1 MLNENMLISAS
12 KALRGITTAQAA
24 VDEAKR
30 LVEEAKAGV
39 ETARNGLS
47 EAKATYDA
55 VIAEIAGTGLS
66 ASKARKAVEDML
78 RIFAD
83 VGIIDAADEPA
94 SAEPK
99 APRRKKAE
107 AAPASVETAVTEEPA
122 ASVEPVAEL
131 TEPVAAPEP
140 AAVIEEEAAVEPEA
154 PAPVETAAAVDV
166 PVEAS
171 ADDQAAAAEVAE
183 VSEID
188 NGEAIG
194 EIYAL
199 IESSTESEDIS
210 VSETLITLLNAAD
223 WYSREHRKEALTLDL
238 YREVLSIDFV
248 NQAAA
253 SDGLD
258 REMKGALETVGKL
271 DAAETIFEWFLYA
284 LDKLENGSKH
294 VSYAEHVAQ
303 NSAAASE
310 PVAEVAEV
318 EEVAVAEVAAEASDV
333 SVIEEVDE
341 EVEAESTDYIPDPEA
356 AEDLSDDVS
365 DDVTLAADDG
375 LVGVEVDDIEEI
387 NFLEQPAEPEKPEA
401 PAATEASETVAAPAA
416 EGAAPRGFKRP
427 TFLNKKG

>member
-39 ETARNGLS
+39 ENARNGLS
-47 EAKATYDA
+47 EAKAAYDA

-83 VGIIDAADEPA
+83 VGIIDTPADEPA

-107 AAPASVETAVTEEPA
+107 VAPASVETSATEEAA
-122 ASVEPVAEL
+122 ASVKPVAEV
-131 TEPVAAPEP
+131 TEPVAAPES
-140 AAVIEEEAAVEPEA
+140 AAVIEEEASVNHEV
-154 PAPVETAAAVDV
+154 PAPVETAAAVDA
-166 PVEAS
+166 PVE
-171 ADDQAAAAEVAE
+171 DAAEDQVSTDE
-183 VSEID
+183 VTEID

-210 VSETLITLLNAAD
+210 VSEALITLLNAAD

-248 NQAAA
+248 NQAVA

-258 REMKGALETVGKL
+258 REMKGALEAVGKL
-271 DAAETIFEWFLYA
+271 DAAESIFEWFLYV
-284 LDKLENGSKH
+284 LGKLENGSKH

-303 NSAAASE
+303 NSTAASD
-310 PVAEVAEV
+310 PVAKVVEV
-318 EEVAVAEVAAEASDV
+318 EEVAVVEVVAEASELAVAD
-333 SVIEEVDE
+333 EVDE
-341 EVEAESTDYIPDPEA
+341 EVEADSSDYIPDPEA
-356 AEDLSDDVS
+356 DEDLSDDVS

-375 LVGVEVDDIEEI
+375 LIGVEVDDIEEI
-387 NFLEQPAEPEKPEA
+387 NFLEQPQA
-401 PAATEASETVAAPAA
+401 PAAADVPEAAATPVA

>member
-83 VGIIDAADEPA
+83 VGIIDAPA
-94 SAEPK
+94 EEAAPAEPK

-107 AAPASVETAVTEEPA
+107 AAPAAVETTVTEEPA
-122 ASVEPVAEL
+122 ASVEPVTKA
-131 TEPVAAPEP
+131 TESVAAPEP
-140 AAVIEEEAAVEPEA
+140 VAVIEEEAAIEPEA
-154 PAPVETAAAVDV
+154 MASAGTAAAIDV

-171 ADDQAAAAEVAE
+171 AVDHDASAEVA
-183 VSEID
+183 EID

-253 SDGLD
+253 SDDLD

-271 DAAETIFEWFLYA
+271 DAAEAIFEWFLYV

-303 NSAAASE
+303 NSAAATE
-310 PVAEVAEV
+310 LVADVAEV
-318 EEVAVAEVAAEASDV
+318 EEVSVVEASEAPEVAAAL
-333 SVIEEVDE
+333 EVDE
-341 EVEAESTDYIPDPEA
+341 EIEAESSDYIPDPEA
-356 AEDLSDDVS
+356 AEDLS

-387 NFLEQPAEPEKPEA
+387 NFLEQPTEPEKPEA
-401 PAATEASETVAAPAA
+401 PAVTEASETVAAPAA

>member
-1 MLNENMLISAS
+1 MLDENLLITAS
-12 KALRGITTAQAA
+12 KAARGVTAASAA

-39 ETARNGLS
+39 ETAKAALS
-47 EAKATYDA
+47 EAKAIYDA
-55 VIAEIAGTGLS
+55 VIAEIAGAGLS

-78 RIFAD
+78 RIFAE
-83 VGIIDAADEPA
+83 VGIIDAPA
-94 SAEPK
+94 EEAAPAEPK

-107 AAPASVETAVTEEPA
+107 AAPAVIETSVTEDPA
-122 ASVEPVAEL
+122 SAVEPVAEV
-131 TEPVAAPEP
+131 TEPVAAPES
-140 AAVIEEEAAVEPEA
+140 AAVIEEEEAAVEPEA
-154 PAPVETAAAVDV
+154 PAPVETAAV
-166 PVEAS
+166 VEVS
-171 ADDQAAAAEVAE
+171 VEAAAEAPVA
-183 VSEID
+183 VTEID

-238 YREVLSIDFV
+238 YREILSIDFV

-258 REMKGALETVGKL
+258 REMKGALETVVKL
-271 DAAETIFEWFLYA
+271 DAAESIFEWFLYA

-303 NSAAASE
+303 NAPATIE
-310 PVAEVAEV
+310 PAAEVAEV

-333 SVIEEVDE
+333 AVEEVDE
-341 EVEAESTDYIPDPEA
+341 EVEAESSDYIPDPEA
-356 AEDLSDDVS
+356 AEDLSDDIS

-387 NFLEQPAEPEKPEA
+387 NFLEQPAEPEQTEA
-401 PAATEASETVAAPAA
+401 PAAAEASETAAAPAA

>member
-83 VGIIDAADEPA
+83 VGIIDAPADEPA

-107 AAPASVETAVTEEPA
+107 AAPASVEVTEEPA
-122 ASVEPVAEL
+122 ASVEPVTKV

-171 ADDQAAAAEVAE
+171 ADDQAAAAEVTE

-258 REMKGALETVGKL
+258 REMKGALESVGKL

-294 VSYAEHVAQ
+294 ISYAEHVAQ

-318 EEVAVAEVAAEASDV
+318 EEVAVVEAAEALEVAAA
-333 SVIEEVDE
+333 EEVDE
-341 EVEAESTDYIPDPEA
+341 EIEAESTDYIPDPEA

-387 NFLEQPAEPEKPEA
+387 NFLEQPAESEKPEA